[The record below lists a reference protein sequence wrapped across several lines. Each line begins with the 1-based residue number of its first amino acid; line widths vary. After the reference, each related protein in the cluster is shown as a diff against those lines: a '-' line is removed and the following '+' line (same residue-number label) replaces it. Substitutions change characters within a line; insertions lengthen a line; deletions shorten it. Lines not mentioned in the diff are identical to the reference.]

1 MSCGQSLCA
10 QCRRTEFK
18 THLDHHSYCDLGH
31 HLTLLGLGYFL
42 SKKRVISKPVSPPA
56 SPRVTFLPS
65 AYTEKQGD
73 VWVVWISPQCGV
85 ALRLEL
91 AFWTLKQ
98 GTQLNSQG
106 HSCQRVVTRS
116 LLSCVFTSHFIIGD
130 SGNPLQ
136 CCWTN
141 DPGKAEE
148 KSCRLVCV
156 CVFWL
161 CLWHLSFS
169 LHPICGPANLCSVPF
184 MLLCPA
190 SGKVCIVASE
200 GPRRYHRGI
209 AHTPQPIYSEF
220 TSLLLR
226 GESDKIRG
234 LKSQT
239 SLERCTR

>member
-1 MSCGQSLCA
+1 MARISVRSVEEQ
-10 QCRRTEFK
+10 FK
-18 THLDHHSYCDLGH
+18 THLDHHSHCDLGH
-31 HLTLLGLGYFL
+31 RLTLLGRGYFL

-91 AFWTLKQ
+91 AFWNLKQ

-156 CVFWL
+156 CVCFGCACGIFL
-161 CLWHLSFS
+161 LSPFHLLASKLVFRPFHASLSCL
-169 LHPICGPANLCSVPF
+169 
-184 MLLCPA
+184 
-190 SGKVCIVASE
+190 
-200 GPRRYHRGI
+200 R
-209 AHTPQPIYSEF
+209 
-220 TSLLLR
+220 
-226 GESDKIRG
+226 
-234 LKSQT
+234 
-239 SLERCTR
+239 